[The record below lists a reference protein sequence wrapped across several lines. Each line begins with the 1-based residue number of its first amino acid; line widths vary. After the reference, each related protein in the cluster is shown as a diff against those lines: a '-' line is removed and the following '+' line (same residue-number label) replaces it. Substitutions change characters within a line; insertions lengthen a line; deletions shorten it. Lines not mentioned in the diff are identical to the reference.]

1 MKEHFEEVDGVP
13 ADSTPVPKDA
23 GVARSPVPYALA
35 VQRLPFTIRVAA
47 DETALLK
54 AVEVRRS
61 AYSRHLPELAMRMS
75 EPDLADRAAG
85 TAILLAE
92 SKLDGAPLG
101 TMRIQTNRFGPLAV
115 EQSVILPPWLKG
127 RRLAEATRLGVAGGQ
142 IGRVV
147 KTLLFKALFLYC
159 QQREIDYMVIT
170 ARGPL
175 DREYEA
181 MLFEDVF
188 PEQGYIPMQHVGNV
202 PHRVLAGQVMAA
214 EARWQ
219 AIGHPLFTLVFQTSH
234 PDIGRLDLDLSFT
247 QDPVGFDEQRYR
259 M

>member
-1 MKEHFEEVDGVP
+1 MNKHFEDATELSSYNNAGQR
-13 ADSTPVPKDA
+13 DA
-23 GVARSPVPYALA
+23 GVARSTVPYPHTT
-35 VQRLPFTIRVAA
+35 QRLPFTIRLVT
-47 DETALLK
+47 DDLALLK
-54 AVEVRRS
+54 AVEVRRT
-61 AYSRHLPELAMRMS
+61 AYARHLPEFATRMS

-101 TMRIQTNRFGPLAV
+101 TMRIQTNQFGPLGL
-115 EQSVILPPWLKG
+115 EQSIALPSWLRG

-142 IGRVV
+142 VGRVV

-159 QQREIDYMVIT
+159 QQRDIEYMVIT

-188 PEQGYIPMQHVGNV
+188 PERGPVPMQHVGNL
-202 PHRVLAGQVMAA
+202 PHRVLAGRVADA

-219 AIGHPLFTLVFQTSH
+219 AIGHPLFPLVFQTSH
-234 PDIGRLDLDLSFT
+234 PDIGRLDADLSFV
-247 QDPVGFDEQRYR
+247 QDPVGFNEQQYR